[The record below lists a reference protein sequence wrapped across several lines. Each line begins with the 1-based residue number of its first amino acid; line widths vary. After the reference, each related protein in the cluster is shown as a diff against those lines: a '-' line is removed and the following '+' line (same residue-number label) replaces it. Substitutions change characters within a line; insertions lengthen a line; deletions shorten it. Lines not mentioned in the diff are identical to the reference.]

1 MYGLP
6 QTLKH
11 LSPAEERVLLAVWA
25 AGDGAAACRA
35 DIAAALPADTPR
47 WTDATLLNFLYR
59 LEEKG
64 WLKRGKAGNRNLYTP
79 TVTRRAY
86 GVAVMRERLDTLFG
100 GDLAGAVYALV
111 SETGASEAQLIRAR
125 TVLEEKIAAAA
136 EYDLYDPYG

>member
-6 QTLKH
+6 QRLKH
-11 LSPAEERVLLAVWA
+11 LSMAEERVLLAVWA
-25 AGDGAAACRA
+25 AGDGAPVSRA

-47 WTDATLLNFLYR
+47 WADATLLNFLYR
-59 LEEKG
+59 LEDKG
-64 WLKRGKAGNRNLYTP
+64 WLQSQKAGNRNLYAP

-86 GVAVMRERLDTLFG
+86 GVAVMRERMDTLFG

-111 SETGASEAQLIRAR
+111 SESGAGTAQLERAKA
-125 TVLEEKIAAAA
+125 VLEEKIAAAE